1 MLIIFNII
9 IAFLSIIPIIIIK
22 HYPKIV
28 HENHFK
34 NHAIIFFIK
43 LLFISMFISFFIF
56 NLSILNYKIYIVSG
70 YINCTFFHILE
81 GIVSRNIFSKH
92 DTKK

>member
-43 LLFISMFISFFIF
+43 LYLFQCLYPFLFLI
-56 NLSILNYKIYIVSG
+56 
-70 YINCTFFHILE
+70 
-81 GIVSRNIFSKH
+81 
-92 DTKK
+92 